1 MAYRIYDY
9 SNTHVFHRK
18 ALLNAIE
25 RVNGEHPSGDDV
37 LVIVSTRN
45 MIKALP
51 MVMATRQ
58 KTVVNLVGFGRLF
71 SNFGLPGRLVFNL
84 AVRLYGWFSAKA
96 FIVEHDVDLNY
107 LKSLT
112 DTPIYLSHG
121 SGLDIEGFTRAPKP
135 KGDILKMGYLS
146 RFHPSKGS
154 DQILKLAKALPED
167 RELIIAG
174 WDIRG
179 SQYAKAFRK
188 LADTLPNVTFL
199 GKLNSR
205 AEVSAFFNSIDLF
218 LSPSVREGG
227 NIALQEGIW
236 HGVPFITT
244 DAPGCRVLADRF
256 GGVAVPIDQFSTY
269 LLSDLFSYQIDID
282 QKQWDQLIQPFLT
295 NAVEDELKHV
305 LSEIIIK

>member
-1 MAYRIYDY
+1 MTYRIYDY

-18 ALLNAIE
+18 ALLKAIE
-25 RVNGEHPSGDDV
+25 RVNAEQPGGEDL

-45 MIKALP
+45 MLKALP

-71 SNFGLPGRLVFNL
+71 SNYGLPGRLVFNL
-84 AVRLYGWFSAKA
+84 AVRLYSWLSAKA
-96 FIVEHDVDLNY
+96 FIVEHDVDFHY

-112 DTPIYLSHG
+112 DTPIYITHG
-121 SGLDIEGFTRAPKP
+121 SGLDIEGFTRAPKL
-135 KGDILKMGYLS
+135 KRDILKMGYLS

-154 DQILKLAKALPED
+154 NQILKLAKSFPKD

-179 SQYAKAFRK
+179 SKYAKAFQT

-199 GKLNSR
+199 GRLNSR
-205 AEVSAFFNSIDLF
+205 AEVSVFFNAIDLF

-227 NIALQEGIW
+227 NIALQEAIW

-244 DAPGCRVLADRF
+244 DAPGCKILADRF
-256 GGVAVPIDQFSTY
+256 GGTAVPIEKFSTY
-269 LLSDLFSYQIDID
+269 LVSDLFAYPINVD
-282 QKQWDQLIQPFLT
+282 QNQWDHLIQPFLSVS
-295 NAVEDELKHV
+295 VEDELKHI
-305 LSEIIIK
+305 LLKIMMG

>member
-18 ALLNAIE
+18 ALLNAVE
-25 RVNGEHPSGDDV
+25 MVNAEHPGSEDV
-37 LVIVSTRN
+37 LVIVSARN
-45 MIKALP
+45 MLKSLFL
-51 MVMATRQ
+51 VMLTSQ

-71 SNFGLPGRLVFNL
+71 SNFGPLGRLIFDLV
-84 AVRLYGWFSAKA
+84 VKLYGWFSAKA
-96 FIVEHDVDLNY
+96 FIVEHDVDYNY
-107 LKSLT
+107 LKGLT
-112 DTPIYLSHG
+112 TTPIYTSHG
-121 SGLDIEGFTRAPKP
+121 SGLDIEGFTRAPKQR
-135 KGDILKMGYLS
+135 GDSLKMGYLS

-154 DQILKLAKALPED
+154 DQILKAAKTLPED

-179 SQYAKAFRK
+179 NKYAKAFSAI
-188 LADTLPNVTFL
+188 ADTLPNVTFL

-205 AEVSAFFNSIDLF
+205 SEVSAFFNNIDLF

-244 DAPGCRVLADRF
+244 DAPGCKTLAERF
-256 GGVAVPIDQFSTY
+256 GGLAVPIEQFSTY
-269 LLSDLFSYQIDID
+269 LLGDLMVFPMDID
-282 QKQWDQLIQPFLT
+282 QQDWDHLIQPFLSIM
-295 NAVEDELKHV
+295 VENELKHIF
-305 LSEIIIK
+305 SDIMRQ